1 MINICFVCLGNI
13 CRSPMAEFIM
23 KDKVK
28 KLGLEKYFYITS
40 RATSYE
46 EEGNDIYPPA
56 KEMLDKMGISYDRHF
71 SKRLES
77 SDYDKF
83 DYFICMEDANTRNI
97 KYIFEDR
104 DKKVFKLLDRDIRD
118 PWYSGNFLDTYNDL
132 DEGIN
137 KLINELV
144 LKPGTKI
151 TVLNIN
157 FENQLVLI
165 EYLYN
170 NKIKIGYI
178 KNSYRSIAISC
189 IIIIFNYFTT
199 YKLTKIPFNSKIF
212 THFCRRRQFSLNC
225 LIE

>member
-77 SDYDKF
+77 TDYDKF

-137 KLINELV
+137 KLINDLME
-144 LKPGTKI
+144 KYYGK
-151 TVLNIN
+151 
-157 FENQLVLI
+157 
-165 EYLYN
+165 
-170 NKIKIGYI
+170 
-178 KNSYRSIAISC
+178 
-189 IIIIFNYFTT
+189 
-199 YKLTKIPFNSKIF
+199 
-212 THFCRRRQFSLNC
+212 
-225 LIE
+225 

>member
-71 SKRLES
+71 SKRLER

-83 DYFICMEDANTRNI
+83 DYFICMEDANMRNI

-104 DKKVFKLLDRDIRD
+104 DKKVFKLLDRDIKD

-132 DEGIN
+132 DEGDR
-137 KLINELV
+137 KS
-144 LKPGTKI
+144 TR
-151 TVLNIN
+151 LN
-157 FENQLVLI
+157 
-165 EYLYN
+165 
-170 NKIKIGYI
+170 
-178 KNSYRSIAISC
+178 SS
-189 IIIIFNYFTT
+189 
-199 YKLTKIPFNSKIF
+199 
-212 THFCRRRQFSLNC
+212 H
-225 LIE
+225 